1 MKENNRLEQ
10 ILGEAD
16 ANPIATINGQPVYSF
31 KDAQNIN
38 KRSLAEEKLFGKM
51 PELGQREMT
60 EDGMGYKRTRVGA
73 IAINPDVLYM
83 NRYKTVSKGK
93 KKAYQV
99 VLDYRSI
106 KGQKSGSVAIEVP
119 GYEVSMDD
127 ESGSMVVKQ
136 IRVSAEDFINDFKG
150 ELRNEDIKRI
160 LDVIESQAQSGAS
173 SDSKD
178 SMTF

>member
-1 MKENNRLEQ
+1 MTNSNRLEQ
-10 ILGEAD
+10 ILGESE
-16 ANPIATINGQPVYSF
+16 ANPIAKINGQNVYSF

-38 KRSLAEEKLFGKM
+38 KRTLAEEKLFGKM

-60 EDGMGYKRTRVGA
+60 DDGMGYKRTRVGA

-83 NRYKTVSKGK
+83 NRYRTVTKNDQK
-93 KKAYQV
+93 IYQV

-106 KGQKSGSVAIEVP
+106 KGQKSGSVTVEVP
-119 GYEVSMDD
+119 AYEVSR
-127 ESGSMVVKQ
+127 EGKKMVVKQ
-136 IRVSAEDFINDFKG
+136 IRVSAEDFVNEFKG
-150 ELRNEDIKRI
+150 ELRNEDIKKI
-160 LDVIESQAQSGAS
+160 LDVIELQAQNV